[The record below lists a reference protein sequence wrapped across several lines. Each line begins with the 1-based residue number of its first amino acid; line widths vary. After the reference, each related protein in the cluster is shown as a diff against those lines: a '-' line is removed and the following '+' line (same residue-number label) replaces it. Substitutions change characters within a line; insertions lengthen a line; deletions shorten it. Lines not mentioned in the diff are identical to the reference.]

1 MRTPLLTVVLLLL
14 GCDAG
19 TSFTRSCG
27 GEPVLECDP
36 YEWAVVEE
44 ASFEPSAVPI
54 GDPRVRPQVRVTLS
68 TCGERTPAPPM
79 VQIQALLGRT
89 DAGAP
94 TRIVDLTTVSAPS
107 PTSTRIDVTVDNP
120 FTVAGGLPPDTNVT
134 LRFVPVVGGCD
145 GDALEIPYRT
155 GRVVAP

>member
-1 MRTPLLTVVLLLL
+1 MRLALLFVLLA

-44 ASFEPSAVPI
+44 ASFEPAEVTI
-54 GDPRVRPQVRVTLS
+54 GDPRIRPHVRVTLS
-68 TCGERTPAPPM
+68 TCGERTPVAPT

-89 DAGAP
+89 DGGAP
-94 TRIVDLTTVSAPS
+94 TRIVELATVSASS
-107 PTSTRIDVTVDNP
+107 PTSTGIDVMIDNP

-155 GRVVAP
+155 GEVVAP